1 MHTAY
6 LSLGSNLGDRQKNL
20 ETALS
25 QIAECEGVQILKC
38 SAWLENPA
46 IEEAGPNPFL
56 NGVIKISVNLSP
68 IELLKQLQRIELSI
82 DSNRAER
89 GRKSARII
97 DIDILLFDRLKLDSA
112 ELTIPHPRMLSRN
125 FVLKPLDEIE
135 PKIVQE
141 TVYSYFKLKPEY
153 KIRRM
158 MLSDLDEVSIIEAD
172 AYGEVHWTRDNF
184 VSELDN
190 TVGDYNVL
198 YKDGTIAERASSR
211 LRRTNDRSVRVI
223 SGDAEDASHVSG
235 SYPSKQKYK
244 LDSSSLHEDHE
255 DDENAEI
262 EVRQR
267 CQNEN
272 EILGYL
278 GSWMIIDEMHITTI
292 ATAKNHTRKGVAEA
306 LLIAQ
311 IFKALEQNIKALTLE
326 VRVSNIKAQGLYEKY
341 LFKRQGIR
349 KRYYED
355 TLESAL
361 IMWTEDI
368 NSDEFQKNFRERLVE
383 LVNKSELFDK

>member
-6 LSLGSNLGDRQKNL
+6 LSLGSNLGNRQKNL

-25 QIAECEGVQILKC
+25 QIAECKGVKILKC
-38 SAWLENPA
+38 STWLENPA

-68 IELLKQLQRIELSI
+68 IELLKQLQRIELNI
-82 DSNRAER
+82 DCNRAER

-141 TVYSYFKLKPEY
+141 TVYSFFKLKPEY

-158 MLSDLDEVSIIEAD
+158 MLSDLDEVCIIEAD

-198 YKDGTIAERASSR
+198 YKDG
-211 LRRTNDRSVRVI
+211 
-223 SGDAEDASHVSG
+223 
-235 SYPSKQKYK
+235 
-244 LDSSSLHEDHE
+244 
-255 DDENAEI
+255 
-262 EVRQR
+262 
-267 CQNEN
+267 N

>member
-25 QIAECEGVQILKC
+25 QIAECEGVKILKC
-38 SAWLENPA
+38 STWLENPA

-68 IELLKQLQRIELSI
+68 IELLKELQRIELNI
-82 DSNRAER
+82 DCNRAER

-141 TVYSYFKLKPEY
+141 TVYSFFKLKPEY

-158 MLSDLDEVSIIEAD
+158 MLSDLDQVCIIEAD

-198 YKDGTIAERASSR
+198 YKD
-211 LRRTNDRSVRVI
+211 
-223 SGDAEDASHVSG
+223 
-235 SYPSKQKYK
+235 
-244 LDSSSLHEDHE
+244 
-255 DDENAEI
+255 
-262 EVRQR
+262 
-267 CQNEN
+267 EN

-311 IFKALEQNIKALTLE
+311 IFKALGQNIKALTLE

-368 NSDEFQKNFRERLVE
+368 NSDEFQKNFRERLIE
-383 LVNKSELFDK
+383 LVNKSELFDQ

>member
-68 IELLKQLQRIELSI
+68 TELLKELQRVELSI
-82 DSNRAER
+82 DCNRAER

-112 ELTIPHPRMLSRN
+112 ELTIPHPRMLSRS

-141 TVYSYFKLKPEY
+141 TVYSFFKLKPEY

-158 MLSDLDEVSIIEAD
+158 MLSDLDQVSIIEAD
-172 AYGEVHWTRDNF
+172 AYGEVHLTRDNF

-198 YKDGTIAERASSR
+198 YK
-211 LRRTNDRSVRVI
+211 
-223 SGDAEDASHVSG
+223 
-235 SYPSKQKYK
+235 
-244 LDSSSLHEDHE
+244 
-255 DDENAEI
+255 
-262 EVRQR
+262 
-267 CQNEN
+267 NEN

-311 IFKALEQNIKALTLE
+311 IFKALGQNIKALTLE

-383 LVNKSELFDK
+383 LVNKSELFDQ

>member
-1 MHTAY
+1 M
-6 LSLGSNLGDRQKNL
+6 
-20 ETALS
+20 
-25 QIAECEGVQILKC
+25 
-38 SAWLENPA
+38 
-46 IEEAGPNPFL
+46 
-56 NGVIKISVNLSP
+56 
-68 IELLKQLQRIELSI
+68 ELLKELQRIELNI

-112 ELTIPHPRMLSRN
+112 ELTIPHPRMFNRN

-141 TVYSYFKLKPEY
+141 TVYSFFKLKPEY

-158 MLSDLDEVSIIEAD
+158 MLSDLDQVCIIEAD

-198 YKDGTIAERASSR
+198 YK
-211 LRRTNDRSVRVI
+211 
-223 SGDAEDASHVSG
+223 
-235 SYPSKQKYK
+235 
-244 LDSSSLHEDHE
+244 
-255 DDENAEI
+255 
-262 EVRQR
+262 
-267 CQNEN
+267 NEN

-341 LFKRQGIR
+341 LF
-349 KRYYED
+349 
-355 TLESAL
+355 
-361 IMWTEDI
+361 
-368 NSDEFQKNFRERLVE
+368 
-383 LVNKSELFDK
+383 

>member
-25 QIAECEGVQILKC
+25 QIAECEGVKILKC
-38 SAWLENPA
+38 STWLENPA

-68 IELLKQLQRIELSI
+68 IELLKELQRIELNI
-82 DSNRAER
+82 DCNRAER

-141 TVYSYFKLKPEY
+141 TVYSFFKLKPEY

-158 MLSDLDEVSIIEAD
+158 MLSDLDQVCIIEAD

-198 YKDGTIAERASSR
+198 YKD
-211 LRRTNDRSVRVI
+211 
-223 SGDAEDASHVSG
+223 
-235 SYPSKQKYK
+235 
-244 LDSSSLHEDHE
+244 
-255 DDENAEI
+255 
-262 EVRQR
+262 
-267 CQNEN
+267 EN

-368 NSDEFQKNFRERLVE
+368 NSDEFQKNFRERLIE
-383 LVNKSELFDK
+383 LVSKSELFDQ

>member
-25 QIAECEGVQILKC
+25 QIAECEGVKILKC

-56 NGVIKISVNLSP
+56 NGVIKISVNSSP
-68 IELLKQLQRIELSI
+68 MELLKELQRIELNI

-112 ELTIPHPRMLSRN
+112 ELTIPHPRMFNRN

-141 TVYSYFKLKPEY
+141 TVYSFFKLKPEY

-158 MLSDLDEVSIIEAD
+158 MLSDLDQVCIIEAD

-198 YKDGTIAERASSR
+198 YK
-211 LRRTNDRSVRVI
+211 
-223 SGDAEDASHVSG
+223 
-235 SYPSKQKYK
+235 
-244 LDSSSLHEDHE
+244 
-255 DDENAEI
+255 
-262 EVRQR
+262 
-267 CQNEN
+267 NEN

-383 LVNKSELFDK
+383 LVNKSELFDQ

>member
-25 QIAECEGVQILKC
+25 QIAECEGVKILKC

-68 IELLKQLQRIELSI
+68 IELLKELQHIELNI
-82 DSNRAER
+82 DCNRAER

-141 TVYSYFKLKPEY
+141 TVYSFFKLKPEY

-158 MLSDLDEVSIIEAD
+158 MLSDLDQICIIEAD

-198 YKDGTIAERASSR
+198 YKD
-211 LRRTNDRSVRVI
+211 
-223 SGDAEDASHVSG
+223 
-235 SYPSKQKYK
+235 
-244 LDSSSLHEDHE
+244 
-255 DDENAEI
+255 
-262 EVRQR
+262 
-267 CQNEN
+267 EN

>member
-6 LSLGSNLGDRQKNL
+6 LSLGSNLGNRQKNL

-25 QIAECEGVQILKC
+25 QIAECKGVKILKC
-38 SAWLENPA
+38 STWLENPA

-68 IELLKQLQRIELSI
+68 IELLKQLQRIELHI
-82 DSNRAER
+82 DCNRAER

-141 TVYSYFKLKPEY
+141 TVYSFFKLKPEY

-198 YKDGTIAERASSR
+198 YKD
-211 LRRTNDRSVRVI
+211 
-223 SGDAEDASHVSG
+223 
-235 SYPSKQKYK
+235 
-244 LDSSSLHEDHE
+244 
-255 DDENAEI
+255 
-262 EVRQR
+262 
-267 CQNEN
+267 EN

>member
-6 LSLGSNLGDRQKNL
+6 LSLGSNLGNRQKNL

-25 QIAECEGVQILKC
+25 QIAECKGVKILKC
-38 SAWLENPA
+38 STWLENPA

-68 IELLKQLQRIELSI
+68 IELLKQLQRIELHI
-82 DSNRAER
+82 DCNRAER

-141 TVYSYFKLKPEY
+141 TVYSFFKLKPEY

-158 MLSDLDEVSIIEAD
+158 MLSDLDQVCIIEAD

-198 YKDGTIAERASSR
+198 YKD
-211 LRRTNDRSVRVI
+211 
-223 SGDAEDASHVSG
+223 
-235 SYPSKQKYK
+235 
-244 LDSSSLHEDHE
+244 
-255 DDENAEI
+255 
-262 EVRQR
+262 
-267 CQNEN
+267 EN

-311 IFKALEQNIKALTLE
+311 IFKALEHNIKALTLE

>member
-6 LSLGSNLGDRQKNL
+6 LSLGSNLGNRQKNL

-25 QIAECEGVQILKC
+25 QIAECKGVKILKC
-38 SAWLENPA
+38 STWLENPA

-68 IELLKQLQRIELSI
+68 IELLKELQRIELNI
-82 DSNRAER
+82 DCNRAER

-198 YKDGTIAERASSR
+198 YKD
-211 LRRTNDRSVRVI
+211 
-223 SGDAEDASHVSG
+223 
-235 SYPSKQKYK
+235 
-244 LDSSSLHEDHE
+244 
-255 DDENAEI
+255 
-262 EVRQR
+262 
-267 CQNEN
+267 EN

>member
-25 QIAECEGVQILKC
+25 QIAECEGVKILKC

-68 IELLKQLQRIELSI
+68 LELLKQLQRIELNI
-82 DSNRAER
+82 DCNRAER

-141 TVYSYFKLKPEY
+141 TVYSFFKLKPEY

-158 MLSDLDEVSIIEAD
+158 MLSDLDQVCIIEAD

-198 YKDGTIAERASSR
+198 YKD
-211 LRRTNDRSVRVI
+211 
-223 SGDAEDASHVSG
+223 
-235 SYPSKQKYK
+235 
-244 LDSSSLHEDHE
+244 
-255 DDENAEI
+255 
-262 EVRQR
+262 
-267 CQNEN
+267 EN

-368 NSDEFQKNFRERLVE
+368 NSDEFQKNFREKLVE
-383 LVNKSELFDK
+383 LVNKSELFDQ

>member
-68 IELLKQLQRIELSI
+68 IELLKELQRIELSI
-82 DSNRAER
+82 DCNRAER

-112 ELTIPHPRMLSRN
+112 ELTIPHPRMLSRS

-141 TVYSYFKLKPEY
+141 TVYSFFKLKPEY

-158 MLSDLDEVSIIEAD
+158 MLSDLDQVSIIEAD

-198 YKDGTIAERASSR
+198 YK
-211 LRRTNDRSVRVI
+211 
-223 SGDAEDASHVSG
+223 
-235 SYPSKQKYK
+235 
-244 LDSSSLHEDHE
+244 
-255 DDENAEI
+255 
-262 EVRQR
+262 
-267 CQNEN
+267 NEN

-311 IFKALEQNIKALTLE
+311 IFKALGQNIKALTLE

-383 LVNKSELFDK
+383 LVNKSELFDQ

>member
-25 QIAECEGVQILKC
+25 QIAKCKGVRILKC

-68 IELLKQLQRIELSI
+68 IELLKELQRIELNI
-82 DSNRAER
+82 DCNRAER

-112 ELTIPHPRMLSRN
+112 ELTIPHPRMFSRS
-125 FVLKPLDEIE
+125 FVLKPLNEIE
-135 PKIVQE
+135 PEIVQE
-141 TVYSYFKLKPEY
+141 IVYSYFKLKPEY

-158 MLSDLDEVSIIEAD
+158 MLSDLDQICLIEAD

-198 YKDGTIAERASSR
+198 YKD
-211 LRRTNDRSVRVI
+211 
-223 SGDAEDASHVSG
+223 
-235 SYPSKQKYK
+235 
-244 LDSSSLHEDHE
+244 
-255 DDENAEI
+255 DENAEI

-267 CQNEN
+267 CQN

-306 LLIAQ
+306 LLVAQ
-311 IFKALEQNIKALTLE
+311 IFKALAQNIKALTLE

>member
-68 IELLKQLQRIELSI
+68 IELLKELQRIELSI

-112 ELTIPHPRMLSRN
+112 ELTIPHPRMFSRN

-141 TVYSYFKLKPEY
+141 TVYSFFKLKPEY

-198 YKDGTIAERASSR
+198 YKDG
-211 LRRTNDRSVRVI
+211 
-223 SGDAEDASHVSG
+223 
-235 SYPSKQKYK
+235 
-244 LDSSSLHEDHE
+244 
-255 DDENAEI
+255 
-262 EVRQR
+262 
-267 CQNEN
+267 N

-368 NSDEFQKNFRERLVE
+368 NSDEFQKNFRERLIE
-383 LVNKSELFDK
+383 LVNKSELFDQ

>member
-6 LSLGSNLGDRQKNL
+6 LSLGSNLGNRQKNL

-25 QIAECEGVQILKC
+25 QIAECKGVKILKC
-38 SAWLENPA
+38 STWLENPA

-68 IELLKQLQRIELSI
+68 IELLKQLQRIELHI
-82 DSNRAER
+82 DCNRAER

-141 TVYSYFKLKPEY
+141 TVYSFFKLKPEY

-158 MLSDLDEVSIIEAD
+158 MLSDLDEVCIIEAD

-198 YKDGTIAERASSR
+198 YKD
-211 LRRTNDRSVRVI
+211 
-223 SGDAEDASHVSG
+223 
-235 SYPSKQKYK
+235 
-244 LDSSSLHEDHE
+244 
-255 DDENAEI
+255 
-262 EVRQR
+262 
-267 CQNEN
+267 EN

-311 IFKALEQNIKALTLE
+311 IFKALEHNIKALTLE

>member
-25 QIAECEGVQILKC
+25 QIAECEGVKILKC
-38 SAWLENPA
+38 SAWFENPA

-68 IELLKQLQRIELSI
+68 TELLKELQRIELSI

-158 MLSDLDEVSIIEAD
+158 MLSDLDQVCIIEAD

-198 YKDGTIAERASSR
+198 YKD
-211 LRRTNDRSVRVI
+211 
-223 SGDAEDASHVSG
+223 
-235 SYPSKQKYK
+235 
-244 LDSSSLHEDHE
+244 
-255 DDENAEI
+255 
-262 EVRQR
+262 
-267 CQNEN
+267 EN

-278 GSWMIIDEMHITTI
+278 GSWMILDEMHITTI

-311 IFKALEQNIKALTLE
+311 IFKALGQNIKALTLE

-383 LVNKSELFDK
+383 LVNKSELFDQ

>member
-6 LSLGSNLGDRQKNL
+6 LSLGSNLGNRQKNL

-25 QIAECEGVQILKC
+25 QIAECKGVKILKC
-38 SAWLENPA
+38 STWLENPA

-68 IELLKQLQRIELSI
+68 IELLKQLQRIELNI
-82 DSNRAER
+82 DCNRAER

-141 TVYSYFKLKPEY
+141 TVYSFFKLKPEY

-198 YKDGTIAERASSR
+198 YKDG
-211 LRRTNDRSVRVI
+211 
-223 SGDAEDASHVSG
+223 
-235 SYPSKQKYK
+235 
-244 LDSSSLHEDHE
+244 
-255 DDENAEI
+255 
-262 EVRQR
+262 
-267 CQNEN
+267 N

>member
-6 LSLGSNLGDRQKNL
+6 LSLGSNLGNRQKNL

-25 QIAECEGVQILKC
+25 QIAECKGVKILKC
-38 SAWLENPA
+38 STWLENPA

-68 IELLKQLQRIELSI
+68 IELLKQLQRIELHI
-82 DSNRAER
+82 DCNRAER

-141 TVYSYFKLKPEY
+141 TVYSFFKLKPEY

-198 YKDGTIAERASSR
+198 YKD
-211 LRRTNDRSVRVI
+211 
-223 SGDAEDASHVSG
+223 
-235 SYPSKQKYK
+235 
-244 LDSSSLHEDHE
+244 
-255 DDENAEI
+255 
-262 EVRQR
+262 
-267 CQNEN
+267 EN

-311 IFKALEQNIKALTLE
+311 IFKALEHNIKALTLE

>member
-6 LSLGSNLGDRQKNL
+6 LSLGSNLGNRQKNL

-25 QIAECEGVQILKC
+25 QIAECKGVKILKC
-38 SAWLENPA
+38 STWLENPA

-68 IELLKQLQRIELSI
+68 IELLKELQRIELNI
-82 DSNRAER
+82 DCNRAER

-141 TVYSYFKLKPEY
+141 TVYSFFKLKPEY

-158 MLSDLDEVSIIEAD
+158 MLSDLDEVCIIEAD

-198 YKDGTIAERASSR
+198 YKD
-211 LRRTNDRSVRVI
+211 
-223 SGDAEDASHVSG
+223 
-235 SYPSKQKYK
+235 
-244 LDSSSLHEDHE
+244 
-255 DDENAEI
+255 
-262 EVRQR
+262 
-267 CQNEN
+267 EN

>member
-6 LSLGSNLGDRQKNL
+6 LSLGSNLGNRQKNL

-25 QIAECEGVQILKC
+25 QIAECKGVKILKC
-38 SAWLENPA
+38 STWLENPA

-68 IELLKQLQRIELSI
+68 LELLKQLQRIELHI
-82 DSNRAER
+82 DCNRAER

-141 TVYSYFKLKPEY
+141 TVYSFFKLKPEY

-198 YKDGTIAERASSR
+198 YKD
-211 LRRTNDRSVRVI
+211 
-223 SGDAEDASHVSG
+223 
-235 SYPSKQKYK
+235 
-244 LDSSSLHEDHE
+244 
-255 DDENAEI
+255 
-262 EVRQR
+262 
-267 CQNEN
+267 EN

-311 IFKALEQNIKALTLE
+311 IFKALEHNIKALTLE

>member
-141 TVYSYFKLKPEY
+141 TVYSFFKLKPEY

-198 YKDGTIAERASSR
+198 YKDG
-211 LRRTNDRSVRVI
+211 
-223 SGDAEDASHVSG
+223 
-235 SYPSKQKYK
+235 
-244 LDSSSLHEDHE
+244 
-255 DDENAEI
+255 
-262 EVRQR
+262 
-267 CQNEN
+267 N

-383 LVNKSELFDK
+383 LVNKSELFDQ

>member
-6 LSLGSNLGDRQKNL
+6 LSLGSNLGNRQKNL

-25 QIAECEGVQILKC
+25 QIAECKGVKILKC
-38 SAWLENPA
+38 STWLENPA

-68 IELLKQLQRIELSI
+68 LELLKELQRIELHI
-82 DSNRAER
+82 DCNRAER
-89 GRKSARII
+89 GRKSALII

-141 TVYSYFKLKPEY
+141 TVYSFFKLKPEY

-158 MLSDLDEVSIIEAD
+158 MLSDLDEVCIIEAD

-198 YKDGTIAERASSR
+198 YKD
-211 LRRTNDRSVRVI
+211 
-223 SGDAEDASHVSG
+223 
-235 SYPSKQKYK
+235 
-244 LDSSSLHEDHE
+244 
-255 DDENAEI
+255 
-262 EVRQR
+262 
-267 CQNEN
+267 EN

>member
-141 TVYSYFKLKPEY
+141 TVYSFFKLKPEY

-198 YKDGTIAERASSR
+198 YKDG
-211 LRRTNDRSVRVI
+211 
-223 SGDAEDASHVSG
+223 
-235 SYPSKQKYK
+235 
-244 LDSSSLHEDHE
+244 
-255 DDENAEI
+255 
-262 EVRQR
+262 
-267 CQNEN
+267 N

>member
-25 QIAECEGVQILKC
+25 QIAECEGVKILKC

-68 IELLKQLQRIELSI
+68 IELLKELQHIELNI
-82 DSNRAER
+82 DCNRAER

-141 TVYSYFKLKPEY
+141 TVYSFFKLKPEY

-158 MLSDLDEVSIIEAD
+158 MLSDLDQICIIEAD

-198 YKDGTIAERASSR
+198 YK
-211 LRRTNDRSVRVI
+211 ND
-223 SGDAEDASHVSG
+223 
-235 SYPSKQKYK
+235 
-244 LDSSSLHEDHE
+244 
-255 DDENAEI
+255 
-262 EVRQR
+262 
-267 CQNEN
+267 N

-311 IFKALEQNIKALTLE
+311 IFKALGQNIKALTLE

-383 LVNKSELFDK
+383 LVNKSELFDQ

>member
-25 QIAECEGVQILKC
+25 QIAECEGVKILKC

-56 NGVIKISVNLSP
+56 NGVIKISVNSSP
-68 IELLKQLQRIELSI
+68 IELLKELQRIELNI

-141 TVYSYFKLKPEY
+141 TVYSFFKLKPEY

-158 MLSDLDEVSIIEAD
+158 MLSDLDEVCIIEAD

-198 YKDGTIAERASSR
+198 YK
-211 LRRTNDRSVRVI
+211 
-223 SGDAEDASHVSG
+223 
-235 SYPSKQKYK
+235 
-244 LDSSSLHEDHE
+244 
-255 DDENAEI
+255 
-262 EVRQR
+262 
-267 CQNEN
+267 NEN

-383 LVNKSELFDK
+383 LANKSELFDQ

>member
-6 LSLGSNLGDRQKNL
+6 LSLGSNLGNRQKNL

-25 QIAECEGVQILKC
+25 QIAECKGVKILKC
-38 SAWLENPA
+38 STWLENPA

-68 IELLKQLQRIELSI
+68 LELLKQLQRIELHI
-82 DSNRAER
+82 DCNRAER

-198 YKDGTIAERASSR
+198 CKD
-211 LRRTNDRSVRVI
+211 
-223 SGDAEDASHVSG
+223 
-235 SYPSKQKYK
+235 
-244 LDSSSLHEDHE
+244 
-255 DDENAEI
+255 
-262 EVRQR
+262 
-267 CQNEN
+267 EN

>member
-25 QIAECEGVQILKC
+25 QIAECEGVKILKC

-56 NGVIKISVNLSP
+56 NGVIKISVSLSP
-68 IELLKQLQRIELSI
+68 TELLKELQRIELSI
-82 DSNRAER
+82 DCNRAER

-158 MLSDLDEVSIIEAD
+158 MLSDLDQVCIIEAD

-198 YKDGTIAERASSR
+198 YK
-211 LRRTNDRSVRVI
+211 
-223 SGDAEDASHVSG
+223 
-235 SYPSKQKYK
+235 
-244 LDSSSLHEDHE
+244 
-255 DDENAEI
+255 
-262 EVRQR
+262 
-267 CQNEN
+267 NEN

-383 LVNKSELFDK
+383 LVNKSELFDQ

>member
-25 QIAECEGVQILKC
+25 QIAECEGVKILKC
-38 SAWLENPA
+38 STWLENPA

-68 IELLKQLQRIELSI
+68 IELLKELQRIELNI
-82 DSNRAER
+82 DCNRAER

-97 DIDILLFDRLKLDSA
+97 DIDILLFDRLKLDST

-141 TVYSYFKLKPEY
+141 TVYSFFKLKPEY

-158 MLSDLDEVSIIEAD
+158 MLSDLDQVSIIEAD

-198 YKDGTIAERASSR
+198 YK
-211 LRRTNDRSVRVI
+211 
-223 SGDAEDASHVSG
+223 
-235 SYPSKQKYK
+235 
-244 LDSSSLHEDHE
+244 
-255 DDENAEI
+255 
-262 EVRQR
+262 
-267 CQNEN
+267 NEN

-311 IFKALEQNIKALTLE
+311 IFKALGQNIKALTLE

-383 LVNKSELFDK
+383 LVNKSELFDQ

>member
-6 LSLGSNLGDRQKNL
+6 LSLGSNLGDIQKNL

-25 QIAECEGVQILKC
+25 QIAQCEGVKILKC
-38 SAWLENPA
+38 STWLENPA

-68 IELLKQLQRIELSI
+68 IELLKELQRIELSI

-97 DIDILLFDRLKLDSA
+97 DIDILLFDRLKIDSVD
-112 ELTIPHPRMLSRN
+112 LTIPHPRMLNRN

-141 TVYSYFKLKPEY
+141 TVYSFFKLKPEY

-158 MLSDLDEVSIIEAD
+158 MLSDLDQVCIIEAD

-198 YKDGTIAERASSR
+198 YK
-211 LRRTNDRSVRVI
+211 
-223 SGDAEDASHVSG
+223 
-235 SYPSKQKYK
+235 
-244 LDSSSLHEDHE
+244 
-255 DDENAEI
+255 
-262 EVRQR
+262 
-267 CQNEN
+267 NEN

-292 ATAKNHTRKGVAEA
+292 ATAKNHTRKCVAEA

-368 NSDEFQKNFRERLVE
+368 NSDEFQKNFRERLIE
-383 LVNKSELFDK
+383 LVNKSELFNQ

>member
-6 LSLGSNLGDRQKNL
+6 LSLGSNLGDRQRNL

-25 QIAECEGVQILKC
+25 QILQCEGVKILKC
-38 SAWLENPA
+38 STWLENPA

-68 IELLKQLQRIELSI
+68 IELLKELQRIELSI
-82 DSNRAER
+82 DCNRVER

-97 DIDILLFDRLKLDSA
+97 DIDILLFDRLKIDSA
-112 ELTIPHPRMLSRN
+112 ELTIPHPRMFSRS
-125 FVLKPLDEIE
+125 FVLKPLNEIE

-141 TVYSYFKLKPEY
+141 TVYSYFKLKSEY
-153 KIRRM
+153 KIRKM
-158 MLSDLDEVSIIEAD
+158 MLADLDQICRIEAD

-198 YKDGTIAERASSR
+198 CKD
-211 LRRTNDRSVRVI
+211 D
-223 SGDAEDASHVSG
+223 
-235 SYPSKQKYK
+235 
-244 LDSSSLHEDHE
+244 
-255 DDENAEI
+255 
-262 EVRQR
+262 
-267 CQNEN
+267 N

-292 ATAKNHTRKGVAEA
+292 ATAKNHIRKGVAEA

-368 NSDEFQKNFRERLVE
+368 NSDEFQKNFRERLIE
-383 LVNKSELFDK
+383 LVNKSELFDQ

>member
-68 IELLKQLQRIELSI
+68 IELLKELQRIELSI

-112 ELTIPHPRMLSRN
+112 ELTIPHPRMFSRN

-158 MLSDLDEVSIIEAD
+158 MLSDLDQICIIEAD

-198 YKDGTIAERASSR
+198 YK
-211 LRRTNDRSVRVI
+211 ND
-223 SGDAEDASHVSG
+223 
-235 SYPSKQKYK
+235 
-244 LDSSSLHEDHE
+244 
-255 DDENAEI
+255 
-262 EVRQR
+262 
-267 CQNEN
+267 N

-311 IFKALEQNIKALTLE
+311 IFKALGQNIKALTLE

-368 NSDEFQKNFRERLVE
+368 NSDEFQKNFRERLIE
-383 LVNKSELFDK
+383 LVNKSELFDQ

>member
-6 LSLGSNLGDRQKNL
+6 LSLGSNLGNRQKNL

-25 QIAECEGVQILKC
+25 QIAECKGVKILKC
-38 SAWLENPA
+38 STWLENPA

-68 IELLKQLQRIELSI
+68 IELLKQLQRIELHI
-82 DSNRAER
+82 DCNRAER
-89 GRKSARII
+89 CRKSARII

-141 TVYSYFKLKPEY
+141 TVYSFFKLKPEY

-158 MLSDLDEVSIIEAD
+158 MLSDLDQVCIIEAD

-198 YKDGTIAERASSR
+198 YKD
-211 LRRTNDRSVRVI
+211 
-223 SGDAEDASHVSG
+223 
-235 SYPSKQKYK
+235 
-244 LDSSSLHEDHE
+244 
-255 DDENAEI
+255 
-262 EVRQR
+262 
-267 CQNEN
+267 EN

>member
-6 LSLGSNLGDRQKNL
+6 LSLGSNLGNRQKNL

-25 QIAECEGVQILKC
+25 QIAECKGVKILKC
-38 SAWLENPA
+38 STWLENPA

-68 IELLKQLQRIELSI
+68 IELLKQLQRIELHI
-82 DSNRAER
+82 DCNRAER

-141 TVYSYFKLKPEY
+141 TVYSFFKLKPEY

-158 MLSDLDEVSIIEAD
+158 MLSDLDQVCIIEAD

-198 YKDGTIAERASSR
+198 YKD
-211 LRRTNDRSVRVI
+211 
-223 SGDAEDASHVSG
+223 
-235 SYPSKQKYK
+235 
-244 LDSSSLHEDHE
+244 
-255 DDENAEI
+255 
-262 EVRQR
+262 
-267 CQNEN
+267 EN

>member
-25 QIAECEGVQILKC
+25 QIAKCKGVRILKC

-68 IELLKQLQRIELSI
+68 IELLKELQRIELNI
-82 DSNRAER
+82 DCNRAER

-125 FVLKPLDEIE
+125 FVLKPLNEIE
-135 PKIVQE
+135 PEIVQE
-141 TVYSYFKLKPEY
+141 IVYSYFKLKPEY

-158 MLSDLDEVSIIEAD
+158 MLSDLDQICLIEAD

-198 YKDGTIAERASSR
+198 YKDG
-211 LRRTNDRSVRVI
+211 
-223 SGDAEDASHVSG
+223 
-235 SYPSKQKYK
+235 
-244 LDSSSLHEDHE
+244 
-255 DDENAEI
+255 
-262 EVRQR
+262 
-267 CQNEN
+267 N

-306 LLIAQ
+306 LLVAQ
-311 IFKALEQNIKALTLE
+311 IFKALAQNIKALTLE

>member
-25 QIAECEGVQILKC
+25 QIAECEGVKILKC
-38 SAWLENPA
+38 STWLENPA

-68 IELLKQLQRIELSI
+68 TELLKELQRVELSI
-82 DSNRAER
+82 DCNRAER

-112 ELTIPHPRMLSRN
+112 ELTIPHPRMLSRS

-141 TVYSYFKLKPEY
+141 TVYSFFKLKPEY

-158 MLSDLDEVSIIEAD
+158 MLSDLDQVSIIEAD

-198 YKDGTIAERASSR
+198 YKNGTVAERASSR
-211 LRRTNDRSVRVI
+211 LRRKNDRSVLQV
-223 SGDAEDASHVSG
+223 
-235 SYPSKQKYK
+235 
-244 LDSSSLHEDHE
+244 HEDHE

-311 IFKALEQNIKALTLE
+311 IFKALGQNIKALTLE

-368 NSDEFQKNFRERLVE
+368 NSDEFQKNFRERLIE
-383 LVNKSELFDK
+383 LVNKSELFDQ

>member
-25 QIAECEGVQILKC
+25 QIAQCEGVKILKC
-38 SAWLENPA
+38 STWLENPA

-68 IELLKQLQRIELSI
+68 IELLKELQRIELSI

-97 DIDILLFDRLKLDSA
+97 DIDILLFDRLKIDSVD
-112 ELTIPHPRMLSRN
+112 LTIPHPRMLNRN

-141 TVYSYFKLKPEY
+141 TVYSFFKLKPEY

-158 MLSDLDEVSIIEAD
+158 MLSDLDQVCIIEAD

-198 YKDGTIAERASSR
+198 YK
-211 LRRTNDRSVRVI
+211 
-223 SGDAEDASHVSG
+223 
-235 SYPSKQKYK
+235 
-244 LDSSSLHEDHE
+244 
-255 DDENAEI
+255 
-262 EVRQR
+262 
-267 CQNEN
+267 NEN